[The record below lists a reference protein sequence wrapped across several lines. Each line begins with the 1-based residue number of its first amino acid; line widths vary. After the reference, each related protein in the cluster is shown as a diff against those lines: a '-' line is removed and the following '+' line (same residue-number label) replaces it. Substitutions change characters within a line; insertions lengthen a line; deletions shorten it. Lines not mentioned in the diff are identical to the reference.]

1 MKGENM
7 KKHLLYI
14 IAISL
19 ISLLTSCSDFL
30 DKEYDASKSEEQTFN
45 NDNLTRGFLANIY
58 TNLPDGFNGY
68 TDGQFRGASA
78 DCMTDNATSWWVPHY
93 YNNILTDAFTAV
105 NHPLLGPWNS
115 NLAAIRKCNQFLKNA
130 KPSVVGNVEKNGDDN
145 RLYDRYCAETK
156 LLRAIFHFQIIGWF
170 GDTPIIGEDEN
181 GVPIIFELSNTEA
194 MNMSRTKAA
203 DALKWVADECDKI
216 KNQLPFRYSD
226 ETNNWGRVNGATA
239 YALKSRALLYR
250 ASELNNRDNDLTYWK
265 EAAQAAKDFITENAK
280 QSKPY
285 KLYQTGKPEN
295 DYYQC
300 FITNPVFNEEF
311 ILCRSIWKT
320 RVIEDF
326 CSPVGYAGIQDVH
339 GRTNPT
345 QNFVDCFE
353 MSDGKRIDDSG
364 SNYDPQNPYAN
375 RDPRLDQIILHHG
388 SMWGDKEQE
397 EYRAV
402 DVHYSNGS
410 GGQGI
415 DYSALHGGTNTGY
428 YLKKF
433 VNNISWKVPVDHDHA
448 WVIFRYGEI
457 LLNAAEAI
465 NEAEGPDAAY
475 KYVNEV
481 RARAGMPPYAGMS
494 KDEFRERIRN
504 ERRIELSFED
514 HRFFDERRWMLFEKQ
529 TSQSEKKLPM
539 YKQIYNI
546 YAARV
551 SGEAD
556 SPIYEYTTE
565 PVHPTRTFNSP
576 KNYYFPIPDADIKKA
591 PNLKQNL
598 GWELT
603 ETNDTENR
611 GDSEIT
617 E

>member
-1 MKGENM
+1 
-7 KKHLLYI
+7 
-14 IAISL
+14 
-19 ISLLTSCSDFL
+19 
-30 DKEYDASKSEEQTFN
+30 
-45 NDNLTRGFLANIY
+45 
-58 TNLPDGFNGY
+58 
-68 TDGQFRGASA
+68 
-78 DCMTDNATSWWVPHY
+78 
-93 YNNILTDAFTAV
+93 
-105 NHPLLGPWNS
+105 
-115 NLAAIRKCNQFLKNA
+115 
-130 KPSVVGNVEKNGDDN
+130 
-145 RLYDRYCAETK
+145 
-156 LLRAIFHFQIIGWF
+156 
-170 GDTPIIGEDEN
+170 
-181 GVPIIFELSNTEA
+181 
-194 MNMSRTKAA
+194 
-203 DALKWVADECDKI
+203 
-216 KNQLPFRYSD
+216 
-226 ETNNWGRVNGATA
+226 
-239 YALKSRALLYR
+239 
-250 ASELNNRDNDLTYWK
+250 
-265 EAAQAAKDFITENAK
+265 
-280 QSKPY
+280 
-285 KLYQTGKPEN
+285 
-295 DYYQC
+295 
-300 FITNPVFNEEF
+300 
-311 ILCRSIWKT
+311 
-320 RVIEDF
+320 
-326 CSPVGYAGIQDVH
+326 
-339 GRTNPT
+339 
-345 QNFVDCFE
+345 

-402 DVHYSNGS
+402 DVRYSNGS